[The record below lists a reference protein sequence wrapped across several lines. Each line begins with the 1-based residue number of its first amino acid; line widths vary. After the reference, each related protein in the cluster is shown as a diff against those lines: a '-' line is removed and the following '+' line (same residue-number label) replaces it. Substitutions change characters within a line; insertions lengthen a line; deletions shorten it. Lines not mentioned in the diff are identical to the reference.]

1 MNNIIAKNKEEVE
14 NYKQKIFAM
23 KAAYRREL
31 TNLSFEKKMD
41 ILVKLQARAKCLKKF
56 QLKNK
61 TTETDKFKIV
71 KRAQ

>member
-1 MNNIIAKNKEEVE
+1 MNNMIAKNKKDVE

-41 ILVKLQARAKCLKKF
+41 IVVKLQARAKCLKKF
-56 QLKNK
+56 QLKMRS
-61 TTETDKFKIV
+61 I
-71 KRAQ
+71 